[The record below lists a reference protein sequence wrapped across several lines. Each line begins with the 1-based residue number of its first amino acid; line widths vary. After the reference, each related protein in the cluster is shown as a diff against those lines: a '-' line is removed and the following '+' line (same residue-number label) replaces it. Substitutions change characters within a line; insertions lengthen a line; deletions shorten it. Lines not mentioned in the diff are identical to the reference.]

1 MSASSAMSEDES
13 SAGEFGTGVA
23 EVRRVD
29 VNVRRRVRPRSLV
42 NPMIAR

>member
-13 SAGEFGTGVA
+13 SAGELGTGVP

-29 VNVRRRVRPRSLV
+29 ENMRRSVRPKSLV
-42 NPMIAR
+42 NPMIS